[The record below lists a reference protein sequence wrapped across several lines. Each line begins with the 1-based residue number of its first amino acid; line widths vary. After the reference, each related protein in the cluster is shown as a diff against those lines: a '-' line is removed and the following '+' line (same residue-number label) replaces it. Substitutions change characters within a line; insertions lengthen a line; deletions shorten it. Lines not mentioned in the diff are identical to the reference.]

1 MKYDVSL
8 FKKNYG
14 RKWINLMVIELIA
27 LILAVIMRLSN
38 IELFFE
44 FSIWLIGLI
53 PIVCLP
59 LTYCLYLRAKR
70 QSERQR
76 QWFNDGILY
85 VERCLDNGFT
95 AGGFV
100 RHKETVIF
108 DEIHSVNKTKYN
120 IIITGNIQIIE
131 QYNGISKEKKVNK
144 YLIPRNFTEEENI
157 LKLGGYYHD

>member
-1 MKYDVSL
+1 M
-8 FKKNYG
+8 
-14 RKWINLMVIELIA
+14 
-27 LILAVIMRLSN
+27 
-38 IELFFE
+38 
-44 FSIWLIGLI
+44 
-53 PIVCLP
+53 
-59 LTYCLYLRAKR
+59 TYCLYLRAKR